1 MNSGLPL
8 DERHSFRARWLFP
21 LDGQPIENGTVEIT
35 RGRISAIHDR
45 HDPRARDL
53 GNVAIIPGLVNAHTH
68 LEFSDLSRP
77 LGPADSFTEW
87 VRAVVDHRR
96 NRKTDRLQLVR
107 QGLCECADA
116 GTTALGEITTDEAS
130 LAALDERGPAVCA
143 FRESIG
149 FLAEQIDEQL
159 QTARRFLDAVELPSQ
174 ARVTRGLSPHAPYSV
189 HPELF
194 ARLVDLATEKRAP
207 VAIHLAETRAEI
219 EFLDRGTGPFL
230 GLLQNFGVWKEDVIP
245 RGSRPLDYLRSLQR
259 LDRALVVHGNYLSDE
274 EISFVA
280 ERPHLTV
287 VYCPRTHAYFGH
299 EAHPWQ
305 QLLSQ
310 GGSVAIGTDSRASN
324 PDLSL
329 WRELCFLHSHFP
341 RVAPATLLKLGT
353 AAGARALNLPG
364 DDWCLKPGGAANL
377 AVISLGS
384 TAGGEP
390 YALLFDERN
399 SIRTAMGNGAW
410 YGPLDKAL

>member
-1 MNSGLPL
+1 MNSGPPL
-8 DERHSFRARWLFP
+8 DERHSYRARWLFP
-21 LDGQPIENGTVEIT
+21 LDGRAIENGTVEIT
-35 RGRISAIHDR
+35 RGRISAIHAR
-45 HDPRARDL
+45 HDPQARDL

-68 LEFSDLSRP
+68 LEFSDLSQP
-77 LGPADSFTEW
+77 LGPADSFTDW
-87 VRAVVDHRR
+87 IRAVVDHRR
-96 NRKTDRLQLVR
+96 RRRTVSLQLVR
-107 QGLCECADA
+107 EGLRECADA
-116 GTTALGEITTDEAS
+116 GTTALGEITTDNAS
-130 LAALDERGPAVCA
+130 LAALNERGPAVCA
-143 FRESIG
+143 FREAVG

-159 QTARRFLDAVELPSQ
+159 QTARRFLEAAASAPQ
-174 ARVTRGLSPHAPYSV
+174 THITRGLSPHAPYSV

-194 ARLVDLATEKRAP
+194 ARLVDLATEKKAP

-230 GLLQNFGVWKEDVIP
+230 GLLQNFGVWKEGVIP

-287 VYCPRTHAYFGH
+287 VYCPRTHAYFAH
-299 EAHPWQ
+299 ETHPWQ
-305 QLLSQ
+305 QLLAQ

-341 RVAPATLLKLGT
+341 RVSPATLLKLGT
-353 AAGARALNLPG
+353 TAGARALNHPG
-364 DDWCLKPGGAANL
+364 DDWGLKPGCAANL
-377 AVISLGS
+377 AVISLAS
-384 TAGGEP
+384 TVGGEP
-390 YALLFDERN
+390 YALLFDTRN
-399 SIRTAMGNGAW
+399 CVRAAMGNGSW
-410 YGPLDKAL
+410 YGPHDKAL